1 MNRKNSPQDP
11 GSVGLTKTEI
21 ITLPKPFRTDSGET
35 LPEVQIA
42 YETYGELSPNAD
54 NAVLVIH
61 ALTGDAHAAGFHS
74 PDDPRPGW
82 WDPMIGPGKA
92 IDTRKY
98 FVVSSNNLGG
108 CSGTTGPASLNPAT
122 GRAYNT
128 GFPVTTVE
136 DTVRVHKLL
145 LDNLG
150 VKRLKTVIGGSLAG
164 MQTLEWGLRYGDIC
178 DSVIPVAGAARL
190 DPMGIAWDKIARRA
204 ITADGDWKDGDY
216 AAGQGPRKGLSAAR
230 MLAHITYLSRGIM
243 WEKFGREI
251 RDKDKMLEDIAS
263 RFEVESYLDH
273 QGDKF
278 VDRFDANSYLYIS
291 RMMDLYD
298 ASLGFES
305 LEASLSRLKTK
316 CLLVCFISDWLFP
329 PERSMEIARIL
340 QKLRHEVELHTVEST
355 YGHDAFLVQYDKL
368 TEIVGGFLE
377 RLENGG
383 PIGINAA
390 PIPRGCKRLV
400 LSVPG
405 HLAQKPIL
413 WELGRKYSFTIN
425 IMRSELD
432 AQSGWQVCEFDGS
445 EEEIAQAVTEL
456 RDMGVWVDPGGHDAI
471 DHDRAEVV

>member
-1 MNRKNSPQDP
+1 MSQKNSPRDP
-11 GSVGLTKTEI
+11 GSVGLAKTHT
-21 ITLPKPFRTDSGET
+21 ITLPGPFQTDSGET
-35 LPEVQIA
+35 LPEIHVA
-42 YETYGELSPNAD
+42 YETYGELSPGGD

-98 FVVSSNNLGG
+98 FIVSSNNLGG
-108 CSGTTGPASLNPAT
+108 CSGTTGPTSINPAT
-122 GRAYNT
+122 GHAYNT
-128 GFPVTTVE
+128 AFPVITVE
-136 DTVRVHKLL
+136 DTVRVQKLL
-145 LDNLG
+145 LDRLG

-164 MQTLEWGLRYGDIC
+164 MQTLEWGLRYSDFC

-204 ITADGDWKDGDY
+204 IMADGGWENGDY
-216 AAGQGPRKGLSAAR
+216 ASGKGPRKGLSAAR
-230 MLAHITYLSRGIM
+230 MLAHITYLSKGIM

-251 RDKDKMLEDIAS
+251 RDKDKMLDDIAS

-316 CLLVCFISDWLFP
+316 CMLVCFISDWLFP
-329 PERSMEIARIL
+329 PDRSMEIAQVLR
-340 QKLRHEVELHTVEST
+340 KLDQEIELHTVEST

-368 TEIVGGFLE
+368 TEIVGGFLA

-383 PIGINAA
+383 PIGINAT
-390 PIPRGCKRLV
+390 PIPRGCNRLV
-400 LSVPG
+400 LSIPG
-405 HLAQKPIL
+405 HCADKPIL
-413 WELGRKYSFTIN
+413 WEFGKKYSFSIN

-432 AQSGWQVCEFDGS
+432 TQSGWQVCEFDGN
-445 EEEIAQAVTEL
+445 EQEITQAVKEL
-456 RDMGVWVDPGGHDAI
+456 RNMGIWVDPGGHDAI

>member
-1 MNRKNSPQDP
+1 MSQKNSPQDP
-11 GSVGLTKTEI
+11 GSVGLAKTHT
-21 ITLPKPFRTDSGET
+21 ITLPGPFQTDSGET
-35 LPEVQIA
+35 LPEIHVA
-42 YETYGELSPNAD
+42 YETYGELSPGGD

-61 ALTGDAHAAGFHS
+61 ALTGDAHAAGFHNL
-74 PDDPRPGW
+74 DDPRPGW

-98 FVVSSNNLGG
+98 FIVSSNNLGG
-108 CSGTTGPASLNPAT
+108 CSGTTGPTSINPAT
-122 GRAYNT
+122 GHAYNT
-128 GFPVTTVE
+128 AFPVITVE

-145 LDNLG
+145 LERLG

-164 MQTLEWGLRYGDIC
+164 MQTLEWGLRYSDFC

-204 ITADGDWKDGDY
+204 IMADGGWENGDY
-216 AAGQGPRKGLSAAR
+216 ASGKGPRKGLSAAR
-230 MLAHITYLSRGIM
+230 MLAHITYLSKGIM

-251 RDKDKMLEDIAS
+251 RDKDKMLDDIAS

-316 CLLVCFISDWLFP
+316 CMLVCFISDWLFP
-329 PERSMEIARIL
+329 PDRSMEIAQVLR
-340 QKLRHEVELHTVEST
+340 KLDQEIELHTVEST

-368 TEIVGGFLE
+368 TEIVGGFLA

-383 PIGINAA
+383 PIGINAT
-390 PIPRGCKRLV
+390 PIPRGCNRLV
-400 LSVPG
+400 LSIPG
-405 HLAQKPIL
+405 HCADKPIL
-413 WELGRKYSFTIN
+413 WELGKKYSFSIN

-432 AQSGWQVCEFDGS
+432 TQSGWQVCEFDGN
-445 EEEIAQAVTEL
+445 EQEITQAVKEL
-456 RDMGVWVDPGGHDAI
+456 RNMGIWVDPGGHDAI

>member
-11 GSVGLTKTEI
+11 SSVGLTKTRTI
-21 ITLPKPFRTDSGET
+21 ALPEPFLTDSGET
-35 LPEVQIA
+35 LPEVQVA
-42 YETYGELSPNAD
+42 YETYGELSSGANNAI
-54 NAVLVIH
+54 LVIH

-108 CSGTTGPASLNPAT
+108 CSGTTGPTSINPAT
-122 GRAYNT
+122 GKAYKT
-128 GFPVTTVE
+128 SFPVTTVA

-145 LDNLG
+145 LDLLG
-150 VKRLKTVIGGSLAG
+150 VKHLKTVIGGSLAG
-164 MQTLEWGLRYGDIC
+164 MQTLEWGLRYSNYC

-204 ITADGDWKDGDY
+204 ITADSNWKGGDY
-216 AAGQGPRKGLSAAR
+216 ATGEGPRAGLSAAR
-230 MLAHITYLSRGIM
+230 MLAHITYLSKGIM

-251 RDKDKMLEDIAS
+251 RDEDKMLDDIAS
-263 RFEVESYLDH
+263 RFEVDCYLDH

-298 ASLGFES
+298 ASRGFES
-305 LEASLSRLKTK
+305 LEASLSRLQTK

-329 PERSMEIARIL
+329 PERSMEIAQTL
-340 QKLRHEVELHTVEST
+340 QKLNREVELHTVEST
-355 YGHDAFLVQYDKL
+355 YGHDAFLVQYDRL

-383 PIGINAA
+383 PVGIHAT
-390 PIPRGCKRLV
+390 PIPRGSKRLV

-405 HLAQKPIL
+405 HLVQKPIL
-413 WELGRKYSFTIN
+413 WELGRKYSFSIN

-432 AQSGWQVCEFDGS
+432 AQSGWQVCEFDGG
-445 EEEIAQAVTEL
+445 EAEISQAIAEL
-456 RDMGVWVDPGGHDAI
+456 RHMGVWVDPGGHDAI
-471 DHDRAEVV
+471 DHERAEVV

>member
-1 MNRKNSPQDP
+1 MNQKNSPQDP
-11 GSVGLTKTEI
+11 GSVGLTKTRT
-21 ITLPKPFRTDSGET
+21 ITLPEPFRTDSGET

-42 YETYGELSPNAD
+42 YETYGELSPDAD

-61 ALTGDAHAAGFHS
+61 ALTGDAHAAGFHG

-92 IDTRKY
+92 IDTRTY

-108 CSGTTGPASLNPAT
+108 CSGTTGPTSINPAT

-128 GFPVTTVE
+128 NFPVTTVE

-145 LDNLG
+145 LDYLG

-164 MQTLEWGLRYGDIC
+164 MQTLEWGLRYSDFC

-204 ITADGDWKDGDY
+204 ITADGDWNDGDY
-216 AAGQGPRKGLSAAR
+216 TAGKGPRKGLSAAR

-305 LEASLSRLKTK
+305 LDASLSRLKTK

-329 PERSMEIARIL
+329 PERSMEIAQIL

-368 TEIVGGFLE
+368 TEIVGGFLK

-390 PIPRGCKRLV
+390 PIPQDCKRLV

-405 HLAQKPIL
+405 HLVQKPIL
-413 WELGRKYSFTIN
+413 WELGRKYSFSIN

-432 AQSGWQVCEFDGS
+432 TQSGWQVCEFDGN
-445 EEEIAQAVTEL
+445 EGEIAQAVTEL
-456 RDMGVWVDPGGHDAI
+456 REMGVWVDPGGHDAI

>member
-11 GSVGLTKTEI
+11 GSVGLTKTRT
-21 ITLPKPFRTDSGET
+21 ITLPEPFRTDSGET

-42 YETYGELSPNAD
+42 YETYGELSPGAD

-92 IDTRKY
+92 IDTQKY

-108 CSGTTGPASLNPAT
+108 CSGTTGPTSINPAT
-122 GRAYNT
+122 GRAYNAN
-128 GFPVTTVE
+128 FPVTTVE

-145 LDNLG
+145 LDHLG

-164 MQTLEWGLRYGDIC
+164 MQTLEWGLRYSDFC

-204 ITADGDWKDGDY
+204 ITADGDWNDGHY
-216 AAGQGPRKGLSAAR
+216 AAGRGPRKGLSAAR
-230 MLAHITYLSRGIM
+230 MLAHITYLSKGIM

-251 RDKDKMLEDIAS
+251 RDKDKMLDDIAS

-305 LEASLSRLKTK
+305 LEASLSRLKTR

-329 PERSMEIARIL
+329 PERSMEIAQIL

-368 TEIVGGFLE
+368 TEIVGGFLQ

-405 HLAQKPIL
+405 HLVQKPIL
-413 WELGRKYSFTIN
+413 WELGRKYSFSIN

-432 AQSGWQVCEFDGS
+432 AQSGWQVCEFGGN
-445 EEEIAQAVTEL
+445 EEEIARAVAEL
-456 RDMGVWVDPGGHDAI
+456 RNMGVWVDPGGHDAI

>member
-1 MNRKNSPQDP
+1 MSQKNSPQDP
-11 GSVGLTKTEI
+11 GSVGLAKTHTN
-21 ITLPKPFRTDSGET
+21 TLPEPFQTDSGET
-35 LPEVQIA
+35 LPEIHVA
-42 YETYGELSPNAD
+42 YETYGELSPSGD

-108 CSGTTGPASLNPAT
+108 CSGTTGPTSINPAT
-122 GRAYNT
+122 GHTYNT
-128 GFPVTTVE
+128 GFPVITVE

-145 LDNLG
+145 LERLG

-164 MQTLEWGLRYGDIC
+164 MQTLEGVLRDSDFC

-204 ITADGDWKDGDY
+204 ITADGDWQNGDY
-216 AAGQGPRKGLSAAR
+216 DAGQGPRNGLSAAR
-230 MLAHITYLSRGIM
+230 MLAHVTYLSKGIM

-251 RDKDKMLEDIAS
+251 RDKDKMLDDIAS

-316 CLLVCFISDWLFP
+316 CMLVCFISDWLFP
-329 PERSMEIARIL
+329 PERSMEITQIL
-340 QKLRHEVELHTVEST
+340 QKLDYEVELHTVEST

-368 TEIVGGFLE
+368 TEIVGGFLA

-383 PIGINAA
+383 PIGINAT
-390 PIPRGCKRLV
+390 PIPRGCNRLV
-400 LSVPG
+400 LSIPG
-405 HLAQKPIL
+405 HCADKPIL
-413 WELGRKYSFTIN
+413 WEFGKKYSFSIN

-432 AQSGWQVCEFDGS
+432 AQSGWQVCEFDGN
-445 EEEIAQAVTEL
+445 EQEIAQAVTEL
-456 RDMGVWVDPGGHDAI
+456 RNMGIWVDPGGHDAI

>member
-1 MNRKNSPQDP
+1 MNPDHSRKDP
-11 GSVGLTKTEI
+11 SSVGLTETR
-21 ITLPKPFRTDSGET
+21 TLSLSGPFRTNAGET
-35 LPEVQIA
+35 LPEVQVA
-42 YETYGELSPNAD
+42 YETYGELSPSGD

-61 ALTGDAHAAGFHS
+61 ALTGDAHAAGFHT
-74 PDDPRPGW
+74 PHDPRPGW

-108 CSGTTGPASLNPAT
+108 CSGTTGPSSINPAT
-122 GRAYNT
+122 GSAYNT
-128 GFPVTTVE
+128 NFPVITVE
-136 DTVRVHKLL
+136 DTVRVQRLL
-145 LDNLG
+145 LERLG

-164 MQTLEWGLRYGDIC
+164 MQTLEWGLRYSEFC

-204 ITADGDWKDGDY
+204 ITADSDWKDGYY
-216 AAGQGPRKGLSAAR
+216 AAGKGPRKGLSAAR
-230 MLAHITYLSRGIM
+230 MLAHITYLSKEIM

-251 RDKDKMLEDIAS
+251 RDKNKMLEDITS
-263 RFEVESYLDH
+263 CFEVESYLEH

-298 ASLGFES
+298 ASLGFET
-305 LEASLSRLKTK
+305 LEASLSRLNTK

-329 PERSMEIARIL
+329 PERSMEIAQVL
-340 QKLRHEVELHTVEST
+340 QKLGRELELHTVEST

-368 TEIVGGFLE
+368 TEIVGGFLK

-383 PIGINAA
+383 PIGIHAT
-390 PIPRGCKRLV
+390 PIPPGCKRLV
-400 LSVPG
+400 LSVPS
-405 HLAQKPIL
+405 HLVQKPIL
-413 WELGRKYSFTIN
+413 WELGRKHSFSIN

-432 AQSGWQVCEFDGS
+432 AQSGWQVCEFDGN
-445 EEEIAQAVTEL
+445 EKEIAEAILEL
-456 RDMGVWVDPGGHDAI
+456 RNMGIWIDPGGHDAI